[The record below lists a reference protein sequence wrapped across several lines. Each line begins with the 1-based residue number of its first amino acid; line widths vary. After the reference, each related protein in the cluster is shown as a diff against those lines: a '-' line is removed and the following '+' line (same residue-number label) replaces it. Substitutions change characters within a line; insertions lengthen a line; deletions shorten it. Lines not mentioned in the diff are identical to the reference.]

1 MGLSQVVVP
10 IENGVLCA
18 CGRVDDAGGASW
30 LWKRVFIARRDKIR
44 ARGWCSLSTIIFL
57 QAVAAT
63 PCTASQTPVLGIIAR
78 QGGGKSDRGY
88 WRCQKHRGE

>member
-30 LWKRVFIARRDKIR
+30 LWKRVFIAQRDKIR
-44 ARGWCSLSTIIFL
+44 ARGWCSLST
-57 QAVAAT
+57 T
-63 PCTASQTPVLGIIAR
+63 
-78 QGGGKSDRGY
+78 
-88 WRCQKHRGE
+88 